1 MKPIL
6 VLGLGNPL
14 QGDDGVGCRVA
25 QTLEALPLPDDV
37 EVMDGGTPGVGLL
50 NLLDGRDQVIVIDA
64 AEMEREPG
72 TVIRFRPEDVTL
84 TGSNQRF
91 SLHRSGVAD
100 ALSLARALELKLP
113 EIVVFGVQPLHV
125 EWTEALSSP
134 VEAAV
139 PRVVQAVLSACAH
152 TESNVES
159 ARGANHGE

>member
-1 MKPIL
+1 MKPTL

-25 QTLEALPLPDDV
+25 QTLEGQVLPDDV

-50 NLLDGRDQVIVIDA
+50 NLFDGRDRVIVVDA
-64 AEMEREPG
+64 AEMQREPG
-72 TVIRFRPEDVTL
+72 TVVRFRPEDVSL

-100 ALSLARALELKLP
+100 ALSLAGALKLKLP
-113 EIVVFGVQPLHV
+113 EIVVFGVQPSRV
-125 EWTEALSSP
+125 EWTEALSPP

-139 PRVVQAVLSACAH
+139 PRVIQAVLNTVRAS
-152 TESNVES
+152 
-159 ARGANHGE
+159 